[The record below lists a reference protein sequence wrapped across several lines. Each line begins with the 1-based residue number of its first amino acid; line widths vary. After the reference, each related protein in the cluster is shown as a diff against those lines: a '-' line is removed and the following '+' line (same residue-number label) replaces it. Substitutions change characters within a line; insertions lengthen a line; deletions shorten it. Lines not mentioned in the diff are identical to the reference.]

1 LKASHQHLENNYAD
15 INKQHLS
22 LIEKFSL
29 VSRVLAQQPPSN
41 PGLERFAE
49 LINNDYMDFANRE
62 SSLADEAQAVLKM
75 QAILAEMH
83 MLNNFPSIAGKTI
96 LSIAGGF
103 SSGKSAF
110 VNSFIKDPS
119 VELATGINPVTVI
132 PSYV

>member
-1 LKASHQHLENNYAD
+1 SKEQSVCLLESMTEQLKASHQHLENNYAD

-75 QAILAEMH
+75 QAILA
-83 MLNNFPSIAGKTI
+83 
-96 LSIAGGF
+96 
-103 SSGKSAF
+103 
-110 VNSFIKDPS
+110 
-119 VELATGINPVTVI
+119 
-132 PSYV
+132 